1 MSDPENLAYYTQL
14 VEFRADPSLA
24 VRHFESPNKS
34 RQRVLQSLSHAM
46 GLDYEYSRATRTVTI
61 AREIRLA
68 SPISPKTE
76 IRIPSVPVYNKILEK
91 CIIIRRDFGPQRTH
105 MNHPGIM
112 EFKKRI
118 Q

>member
-1 MSDPENLAYYTQL
+1 MNDPENLAYYTQL

-61 AREIRLA
+61 ARENPTSQPDVTKDGNPDSIGSSLQTK
-68 SPISPKTE
+68 S
-76 IRIPSVPVYNKILEK
+76 
-91 CIIIRRDFGPQRTH
+91 
-105 MNHPGIM
+105 
-112 EFKKRI
+112 
-118 Q
+118 